1 MPAVEEHQMPLLF
14 RKEVHQVRLVL
25 FLLLDGDKVGNTVFQ
40 KIHKSFQLFQQAE
53 LFLIDSVVP

>member
-1 MPAVEEHQMPLLF
+1 MPLLF

-40 KIHKSFQLFQQAE
+40 EIHKSFQLFQQAE